1 MLCPSVVDKIW
12 EIIKEKNHNKI
23 LFTLILII
31 LKVSVLRSIFGFASW
46 NSSSRIL

>member
-1 MLCPSVVDKIW
+1 MLCLSVVDNIW
-12 EIIKEKNHNKI
+12 EIIKEKNITKYF
-23 LFTLILII
+23 LPCILII